1 MWLCWRCN
9 CFTMETGKRVITL
22 IQNLHKH
29 RCQVKLIV
37 CQFVYFYELLDV
49 FCCSCSTR
57 RYKTI
62 TTTWSAPVENPMSRQ
77 PSVLSSPKSRNSKS
91 IVQKCYVQ
99 SQDIV
104 SPLIRHDKYKIQRW
118 FVQIPK
124 IANKNTESPNNWSEV
139 RKLYIQI
146 WIWKFKKRKYRS
158 TLQSL
163 SLSLFSIPCV

>member
-9 CFTMETGKRVITL
+9 CFTMEIGKRVITL

-91 IVQKCYVQ
+91 IVQKFYVQ

-104 SPLIRHDKYKIQRW
+104 SPLFRYDKYKIQRW

-124 IANKNTESPNNWSEV
+124 IANQNTESPNNWSEV

-146 WIWKFKKRKYRS
+146 
-158 TLQSL
+158 
-163 SLSLFSIPCV
+163 